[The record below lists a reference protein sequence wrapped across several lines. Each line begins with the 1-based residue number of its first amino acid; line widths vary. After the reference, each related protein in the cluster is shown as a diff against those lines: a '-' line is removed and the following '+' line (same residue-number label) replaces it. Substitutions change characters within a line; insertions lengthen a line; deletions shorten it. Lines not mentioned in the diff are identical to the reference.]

1 MSKTEQRSARPES
14 SDLDNDGPDKN
25 AALEKIRDESSTEAP
40 ERLEHPIIGR
50 SIFLLA
56 IAIAVSHLYFN
67 TFSTLSELW
76 TSALHFGLFGLLC
89 SLTMPMVRT
98 QKVGS
103 QRLVLGVD
111 LLLGF
116 AALAC
121 ALYLIGFE
129 DALYARGVTFSTL
142 DWIVSIT
149 AVLLILEFARR
160 TTGWFIPVLCIVALT
175 YVAWWGKYVD
185 GIFNFPGL
193 SWETVLF
200 RSYIGGQ
207 GMLGSIARISWTY
220 VFMFILF
227 GAFLVKSGAGDFII
241 DLARCAAGRFVGGP
255 GFVAVF
261 SSGLMGSVS
270 GSSVA
275 NTVSTG
281 VITIPLMRKA
291 GFPARFAAG
300 VEAAASTGGQLMP
313 PVMGAGA
320 FIMASYTQVSYLT
333 IIGVAA
339 LPALLYFL
347 SVGMFVRVEAKRSHA
362 VKLEEEYTP
371 TLKEVLKGG
380 WHYLLPLVVLVA
392 ALIYGFTPTYAAGI
406 AILSVIAASWLSA
419 KPMKPVDILDA
430 MALGTRNIITTAIL
444 LITVGLI
451 VMVVSTT
458 GIGNTFSLMITDW
471 AGGSLL
477 VTIVLVALASLILGM
492 GLPVTAAYIVL
503 ATLSAPAI
511 YNLIAQSQLLDL
523 MISGNLPEQAKAVFM
538 LAAPDQVQLLNAPMD
553 KAIAAEML
561 AAVPDTFSS
570 QLLDQALS
578 PHAITMALVSAH
590 MIIFWLS
597 QDSNVTPPVCLTA
610 FAAAAIAGT
619 PQMRTG
625 FTAWKL
631 AKGLYIV
638 PLLFAYSPLISGDL
652 VEMLRVFIFGLFG
665 IYAIIAG
672 LEGFLEHRLGWPLR
686 LLMFPVGAFMLWP
699 HGMLWIDCAG
709 LVIFLGLLVWSG
721 RKGKRVPATV

>member
-1 MSKTEQRSARPES
+1 
-14 SDLDNDGPDKN
+14 
-25 AALEKIRDESSTEAP
+25 
-40 ERLEHPIIGR
+40 
-50 SIFLLA
+50 
-56 IAIAVSHLYFN
+56 
-67 TFSTLSELW
+67 
-76 TSALHFGLFGLLC
+76 
-89 SLTMPMVRT
+89 
-98 QKVGS
+98 
-103 QRLVLGVD
+103 
-111 LLLGF
+111 
-116 AALAC
+116 
-121 ALYLIGFE
+121 
-129 DALYARGVTFSTL
+129 
-142 DWIVSIT
+142 
-149 AVLLILEFARR
+149 
-160 TTGWFIPVLCIVALT
+160 
-175 YVAWWGKYVD
+175 
-185 GIFNFPGL
+185 
-193 SWETVLF
+193 
-200 RSYIGGQ
+200 
-207 GMLGSIARISWTY
+207 
-220 VFMFILF
+220 MFILF

-291 GFPARFAAG
+291 GFPARFAGG

-347 SVGMFVRVEAKRSHA
+347 SVAMFVRIEAKRSQA
-362 VKLEEEYTP
+362 VKLEDEDAETFGQ
-371 TLKEVLKGG
+371 VLKGG

-406 AILSVIAASWLSA
+406 AIVSVVVSSWIAR
-419 KPMKPVDILDA
+419 KPMTLGDILDA
-430 MALGTRNIITTAIL
+430 LAQGSRNIMTTAIL

-451 VMVVSTT
+451 VMVISTT

-477 VTIVLVALASLILGM
+477 VTIALVALASLILGM

-511 YNLIAQSQLLDL
+511 YQLIAQSQLIDL
-523 MISGNLPEQAKAVFM
+523 MASGNLPEQARAIFM
-538 LAAPDQVQLLNAPMD
+538 LTAPDAVELLGAPMERAQAAAMLAEVPENFTGQLL
-553 KAIAAEML
+553 E
-561 AAVPDTFSS
+561 
-570 QLLDQALS
+570 QALS
-578 PHAITMALVSAH
+578 PHALTMALVAAH

-619 PQMRTG
+619 PAMRTG
-625 FTAWKL
+625 LTAWKI

-638 PLLFAYSPLISGDL
+638 PLLFAYSPLISGTPL
-652 VEMLRVFIFGLFG
+652 EMLMVFTFALFG

-672 LEGFLEHRLGWPLR
+672 LEGYLEHPLR
-686 LLMFPVGAFMLWP
+686 WWLRVLMFPVGALMLWP
-699 HGMLWIDCAG
+699 HGMIWIDLAG
-709 LVIFLGLLVWSG
+709 VVIFVALLVWSARRPG
-721 RKGKRVPATV
+721 PVMTPA

>member
-1 MSKTEQRSARPES
+1 MAERETGEP
-14 SDLDNDGPDKN
+14 P
-25 AALEKIRDESSTEAP
+25 LEVRDESASETA
-40 ERLEHPIIGR
+40 ERLNHRLIGPVV
-50 SIFLLA
+50 FWLA
-56 IAIAVSHLYFN
+56 IVAALIHLYFN
-67 TFSTLSELW
+67 TFSTISTLW
-76 TSALHFGLFGLLC
+76 TSALHFGLFGLIC
-89 SLTMPMVRT
+89 ALTTPMLRARSAT
-98 QKVGS
+98 G
-103 QRLVLGVD
+103 QRVVFGVDVVLGLV
-111 LLLGF
+111 
-116 AALAC
+116 ALAC
-121 ALYLIGFE
+121 AFYLIIFE
-129 DALYARGVTFSTL
+129 DDLYQRGVNFNTA
-142 DWIVSIT
+142 DWIVSIA
-149 AVLLILEFARR
+149 AVTLILEFARR
-160 TTGWFIPVLCIVALT
+160 TVGWFIPLLCMIALS
-175 YVAWWGKYVD
+175 YVAWWGQYID

-200 RSYIGGQ
+200 RSYLGGQ

-241 DLARCAAGRFVGGP
+241 ELARCAAGRFVGGP

-261 SSGLMGSVS
+261 ASGLMGSVS

-339 LPALLYFL
+339 LPALLYFI
-347 SVGMFVRVEAKRSHA
+347 SVAMFVRIEAKRSHA
-362 VKLEEEYTP
+362 VKLEDDEAP
-371 TLKEVLKGG
+371 SLKEVMKDG
-380 WHYLLPLVVLVA
+380 WHFLLPLVVLIA

-406 AILSVIAASWLSA
+406 AILSVIVASRLSRH
-419 KPMKPVDILDA
+419 PMGIRDILDA
-430 MALGTRNIITTAIL
+430 LAMGAKNITTTAIL

-458 GIGNTFSLMITDW
+458 GIGNTFSLMITEW
-471 AGGSLL
+471 AGGSL
-477 VTIVLVALASLILGM
+477 VITIFLVALASLILGM

-511 YNLIAQSQLLDL
+511 YNLIAQGQLLELL
-523 MISGNLPEQAKAVFM
+523 MNGNLPEQAKAIFM
-538 LAAPDQVQLLNAPMD
+538 LAAPDQMALLNAPMD
-553 KAIAAEML
+553 L
-561 AAVPDTFSS
+561 ATAQQLLAVVPDTFSS
-570 QLLDQALS
+570 QLLEQALS
-578 PHAITMALVSAH
+578 PATLSMVLVAAH

-638 PLLFAYSPLISGDL
+638 PLLFAYSPLITGDFT
-652 VEMLRVFIFGLFG
+652 EMIRVFCFALFG

-672 LEGFLEHRLGWPLR
+672 LEGYLEHQLPPLVRLV
-686 LLMFPVGAFMLWP
+686 MFLIGALMLWP
-699 HGMLWIDCAG
+699 HGQILLDGAG
-709 LVIFLGLLVWSG
+709 LVIFVAVLVWSARRG
-721 RKGKRVPATV
+721 RASPVLAQAARVDS

>member
-1 MSKTEQRSARPES
+1 MDRNQSEGEPQPAV
-14 SDLDNDGPDKN
+14 
-25 AALEKIRDESSTEAP
+25 RDDTVSEAD
-40 ERLEHPIIGR
+40 ERLGHRLLGPA
-50 SIFLLA
+50 IFLLA
-56 IAIAVSHLYFN
+56 ILTSLTHLYFN
-67 TFSTLSELW
+67 TFSTLSEVW
-76 TSALHFGLFGLLC
+76 TSALHFGFFGLLC
-89 SLTMPMVRT
+89 ALTTPMLR
-98 QKVGS
+98 GRS
-103 QRLVLGVD
+103 PSGRRLVLGLD
-111 LLLGF
+111 LLFGV
-116 AALAC
+116 AAVAC
-121 ALYLIGFE
+121 AVYVILFE
-129 DALYARGVTFSTL
+129 DQLYQRGVNFDTG

-149 AVLLILEFARR
+149 AVVLVLEFARR
-160 TTGWFIPVLCIVALT
+160 TVGWFIPALCVVALT
-175 YVAWWGKYVD
+175 YVAWWGQYVE
-185 GIFNFPGL
+185 GIFSFPGL
-193 SWETVLF
+193 TWETVLF
-200 RSYIGGQ
+200 RSYIGGE

-241 DLARCAAGRFVGGP
+241 ELARCAAGRFVGGP

-333 IIGVAA
+333 IIAVAA
-339 LPALLYFL
+339 LPAILYFL
-347 SVGMFVRVEAKRSHA
+347 SVAMFVRVEARRSHA
-362 VKLEEEYTP
+362 VKLEDESAP
-371 TLKEVLKGG
+371 SLKEVLLDG
-380 WHYLLPLVVLVA
+380 WHFLLPLVVLVA

-406 AILSVIAASWLSA
+406 AILSVIGASWLSRH
-419 KPMKPVDILDA
+419 PMGLRDILDA
-430 MALGTRNIITTAIL
+430 LAMGSRNIMTTAIL

-477 VTIVLVALASLILGM
+477 VTIVLVALASLVLGM

-511 YNLIAQSQLLDL
+511 YQLIAQSQLLEL
-523 MISGNLPEQAKAVFM
+523 MMAGGLPEQAKAIFM
-538 LAAPDQVQLLNAPMD
+538 LAAPDRMELLNAPMD
-553 KAIAAEML
+553 RATAESLL
-561 AAVPDTFSS
+561 AVVPDTFSS
-570 QLLDQALS
+570 QLLEQALS
-578 PHAITMALVSAH
+578 PATLSMALVAAH
-590 MIIFWLS
+590 MVIFWLS

-638 PLLFAYSPLISGDL
+638 PLLFAYSPLITGDL
-652 VEMLRVFIFGLFG
+652 TEMLVTFGFALFG
-665 IYAIIAG
+665 IYAIVGG
-672 LEGFLEHRLGWPLR
+672 LEGFLENRLQLIER
-686 LLMFPVGAFMLWP
+686 LLIFVAGGVMLWP
-699 HGMLWIDCAG
+699 HGLIGLDVAG
-709 LVIFLGLLVWSG
+709 LVVFIALFAWNRRRG
-721 RKGKRVPATV
+721 RHTGGAVPA

>member
-1 MSKTEQRSARPES
+1 MEV
-14 SDLDNDGPDKN
+14 
-25 AALEKIRDESSTEAP
+25 RDESVSAAA
-40 ERLEHPIIGR
+40 ERLDHRLIGPV
-50 SIFLLA
+50 IFWLA
-56 IAIAVSHLYFN
+56 IGAALIHLYFN
-67 TFSTLSELW
+67 TLSTLSTLW
-76 TSALHFGLFGLLC
+76 TSALHFGLFGLIC
-89 SLTMPMVRT
+89 TLTTPMLKARSPA
-98 QKVGS
+98 G
-103 QRLVLGVD
+103 QRMVLGVD
-111 LLLGF
+111 VMFGL
-116 AALAC
+116 AAVAC
-121 ALYLIGFE
+121 AFYLILFE
-129 DALYARGVTFSTL
+129 DDLYQRGVNFNTA

-149 AVLLILEFARR
+149 AVVLILEFARR
-160 TTGWFIPVLCIVALT
+160 TVGWFIPLLCMVALS
-175 YVAWWGKYVD
+175 YVAWWGQYVD

-207 GMLGSIARISWTY
+207 GMLGSIATISWTY

-241 DLARCAAGRFVGGP
+241 ELARCAAGRFIGGP

-347 SVGMFVRVEAKRSHA
+347 SVAMFVRIEAKRSHA
-362 VKLEEEYTP
+362 VKLENEEAP
-371 TLKEVLKGG
+371 SLKEVMKDG
-380 WHYLLPLVVLVA
+380 WHFLLPLVVLIA

-406 AILSVIAASWLSA
+406 AILSVIIASRLSRH
-419 KPMKPVDILDA
+419 PMGLRDILDA
-430 MALGTRNIITTAIL
+430 LAMGARNITTTAIL

-471 AGGSLL
+471 AGGSLII
-477 VTIVLVALASLILGM
+477 TILLVALASLILGM

-511 YNLIAQSQLLDL
+511 YNLIAQGQLLEL
-523 MISGNLPEQAKAVFM
+523 LVNGNLPEQAKAIFM
-538 LAAPDQVQLLNAPMD
+538 LAAPDKVALLNGPMELGTAQQLLAV
-553 KAIAAEML
+553 
-561 AAVPDTFSS
+561 VPDTFST
-570 QLLDQALS
+570 QLLEQALS
-578 PHAITMALVSAH
+578 PATLSMVLVAAH

-638 PLLFAYSPLISGDL
+638 PLLFAYSPLITGDFL
-652 VEMLRVFIFGLFG
+652 EMLRVFCFALFG

-672 LEGFLEHRLGWPLR
+672 LEGYLEHKLHPVVR
-686 LLMFPVGAFMLWP
+686 LLMFPIGALMLWP
-699 HGMLWIDCAG
+699 HGQILLDGAG
-709 LVIFLGLLVWSG
+709 VLIFVAVLVWSSRRG
-721 RKGKRVPATV
+721 RSTPVTVSGWQG

>member
-1 MSKTEQRSARPES
+1 MA
-14 SDLDNDGPDKN
+14 
-25 AALEKIRDESSTEAP
+25 EKKISEPPVEVRDESASEAA
-40 ERLEHPIIGR
+40 ERLDHRLIGPL
-50 SIFLLA
+50 IFWLA
-56 IAIAVSHLYFN
+56 IGTSLLHLYFN
-67 TFSTLSELW
+67 TLSTLSELW
-76 TSALHFGLFGLLC
+76 TSALHFGLFGLIC
-89 SLTMPMVRT
+89 TLTTPMLKARSAS
-98 QKVGS
+98 G
-103 QRLVLGVD
+103 QRLVFGVD
-111 LLLGF
+111 VVLGLV
-116 AALAC
+116 ALAC
-121 ALYLIGFE
+121 AFYLILFE
-129 DALYARGVTFSTL
+129 DDLYQRGVNFNAA
-142 DWIVSIT
+142 DWIVSIAGVT
-149 AVLLILEFARR
+149 LILEFSRR
-160 TTGWFIPVLCIVALT
+160 TVGWFIPLLCVFALT
-175 YVAWWGKYVD
+175 YVAWWGQYVD

-200 RSYIGGQ
+200 RSYLGGQ

-241 DLARCAAGRFVGGP
+241 ELARCAAGRFVGGP

-261 SSGLMGSVS
+261 ASGLMGSVS

-347 SVGMFVRVEAKRSHA
+347 SVAMFVRIEAKRSHA
-362 VKLEEEYTP
+362 VKLEDDAAP
-371 TLKEVLKGG
+371 SLKEVMKDG
-380 WHYLLPLVVLVA
+380 WHFLLPLVVLIA

-406 AILSVIAASWLSA
+406 AIVSVIVASRLSRH
-419 KPMKPVDILDA
+419 PMGVRDVLEALA
-430 MALGTRNIITTAIL
+430 MGARNITTTAIL

-471 AGGSLL
+471 AGGSL
-477 VTIVLVALASLILGM
+477 VITILLVALASLILGM

-511 YNLIAQSQLLDL
+511 YNLIAQSQLLELL
-523 MISGNLPEQAKAVFM
+523 MNGNLPEQAKAIFM
-538 LAAPDQVQLLNAPMD
+538 LAAPDKMALLNAPMD
-553 KAIAAEML
+553 L
-561 AAVPDTFSS
+561 ATAQQLLAVVPDTFST
-570 QLLDQALS
+570 QLLEQALS
-578 PHAITMALVSAH
+578 PATLSMVLVAAH

-638 PLLFAYSPLISGDL
+638 PLLFAYSPLITGDFT
-652 VEMLRVFIFGLFG
+652 EMIRVFCFALFG

-672 LEGFLEHRLGWPLR
+672 LEGYLEHKLHPVVR
-686 LLMFPVGAFMLWP
+686 LLMFPIGALMLWP
-699 HGMLWIDCAG
+699 HGQILLDGAG
-709 LVIFLGLLVWSG
+709 LVIFVAALVWSARCG
-721 RKGKRVPATV
+721 RAAPVLARS

>member
-1 MSKTEQRSARPES
+1 MA
-14 SDLDNDGPDKN
+14 
-25 AALEKIRDESSTEAP
+25 EKEKGEPPVEVRDESGGNAAR
-40 ERLEHPIIGR
+40 RLEHRLIGPV
-50 SIFLLA
+50 IFWLA
-56 IAIAVSHLYFN
+56 IGAALIHLYFN
-67 TFSTLSELW
+67 TLSTLSTLW
-76 TSALHFGLFGLLC
+76 TSALHFGLFGLICTLTNPMLKAR
-89 SLTMPMVRT
+89 SLT
-98 QKVGS
+98 G
-103 QRLVLGVD
+103 QRVVFGVD
-111 LLLGF
+111 VILGLG
-116 AALAC
+116 ALAC
-121 ALYLIGFE
+121 AFYLILFE
-129 DALYARGVTFSTL
+129 DDLYQRGVNFNTA
-142 DWIVSIT
+142 DWVVSIA
-149 AVLLILEFARR
+149 AVVLILEFARR
-160 TTGWFIPVLCIVALT
+160 TVGWFIPLLCIVALT
-175 YVAWWGKYVD
+175 YVAWWGQYV
-185 GIFNFPGL
+185 GGLFNFPGL
-193 SWETVLF
+193 TWETVLF
-200 RSYIGGQ
+200 RSYFGGQ

-241 DLARCAAGRFVGGP
+241 ELARCAAGRFVGGP

-347 SVGMFVRVEAKRSHA
+347 SVAMFVRIEAKRSHA
-362 VKLEEEYTP
+362 VKLEDDEAP
-371 TLKEVLKGG
+371 SLKEVMKDG
-380 WHYLLPLVVLVA
+380 WHFLLPLAVLVG

-406 AILSVIAASWLSA
+406 AILSVIVASWLSRH
-419 KPMKPVDILDA
+419 PMGIRDILDA
-430 MALGTRNIITTAIL
+430 LAMGAKNITTTAIL

-471 AGGSLL
+471 AGGNL
-477 VTIVLVALASLILGM
+477 VITILLVALASLILGM

-511 YNLIAQSQLLDL
+511 YNLIAQSQVLELLV
-523 MISGNLPEQAKAVFM
+523 SGNLPEEAKAIFM
-538 LAAPDQVQLLNAPMD
+538 LAAPDKMELLNAPMD
-553 KAIAAEML
+553 RATAEQLL
-561 AAVPDTFSS
+561 AVVPDTFST
-570 QLLDQALS
+570 QLLEQALS
-578 PHAITMALVSAH
+578 PASLSMVLVAAH

-638 PLLFAYSPLISGDL
+638 PLLFAYSPLITGDFT
-652 VEMLRVFIFGLFG
+652 EMIRVFCFALFGL
-665 IYAIIAG
+665 YAIIAG
-672 LEGFLEHRLGWPLR
+672 LEGYLEHKLHPVLR
-686 LLMFPVGAFMLWP
+686 LLMFPIGALMLWP
-699 HGMLWIDCAG
+699 HGQVLLDGAG
-709 LVIFLGLLVWSG
+709 VVIFVAVLIWSARRG
-721 RKGKRVPATV
+721 RASPALEQAARAES

>member
-1 MSKTEQRSARPES
+1 MAERETGEP
-14 SDLDNDGPDKN
+14 P
-25 AALEKIRDESSTEAP
+25 LEVRDESASEAA
-40 ERLEHPIIGR
+40 ERLDHRLIGPV
-50 SIFLLA
+50 IFWLA
-56 IAIAVSHLYFN
+56 IGAALIHLYFN
-67 TFSTLSELW
+67 TVSTLSTLW

-89 SLTMPMVRT
+89 ALTTPMLKTRSAT
-98 QKVGS
+98 G
-103 QRLVLGVD
+103 QRVVLGVD
-111 LLLGF
+111 VLLGLV
-116 AALAC
+116 ALAC
-121 ALYLIGFE
+121 AFYLIFFE
-129 DALYARGVTFSTL
+129 DDLYQRGVNFNTA
-142 DWIVSIT
+142 DWVVSIA
-149 AVLLILEFARR
+149 AVALILEFARR
-160 TTGWFIPVLCIVALT
+160 TVGWFIPLLCMVALS
-175 YVAWWGKYVD
+175 YVAWWGQYVD

-207 GMLGSIARISWTY
+207 GMLGTIARISWTY

-241 DLARCAAGRFVGGP
+241 ELARCAAGRFIGGP

-347 SVGMFVRVEAKRSHA
+347 SVAMFVRIEAKRSHA
-362 VKLEEEYTP
+362 VKLEDEEAP
-371 TLKEVLKGG
+371 TLKDVMKDG
-380 WHYLLPLVVLVA
+380 WHFLLPLIVLVA

-406 AILSVIAASWLSA
+406 AILSVIVASRLSRH
-419 KPMKPVDILDA
+419 PMGLRDILDA
-430 MALGTRNIITTAIL
+430 LAMGARNITTTAIL

-458 GIGNTFSLMITDW
+458 GIGNTFSLMISDW
-471 AGGSLL
+471 AGGSLII
-477 VTIVLVALASLILGM
+477 TILLVALASLILGM

-511 YNLIAQSQLLDL
+511 YNLIAQGQLLELL
-523 MISGNLPEQAKAVFM
+523 MNGNLPEQAKAIFM
-538 LAAPDQVQLLNAPMD
+538 LAAPDKMALLNAPMD
-553 KAIAAEML
+553 MATAQQL
-561 AAVPDTFSS
+561 LSVVPDTFST
-570 QLLDQALS
+570 QLLEQALS
-578 PHAITMALVSAH
+578 PSALSMVLVAAH

-638 PLLFAYSPLISGDL
+638 PPLFAYSPLITGDFT
-652 VEMLRVFIFGLFG
+652 EMIRVFCFALFG

-672 LEGFLEHRLGWPLR
+672 LEGYLEHKLPPVVRLR
-686 LLMFPVGAFMLWP
+686 MFPIGALMLWP
-699 HGMLWIDCAG
+699 HGQILLDGAG
-709 LVIFLGLLVWSG
+709 VVIFVAVLVWSSRRG
-721 RKGKRVPATV
+721 RSPMTSVSA

>member
-1 MSKTEQRSARPES
+1 M
-14 SDLDNDGPDKN
+14 D
-25 AALEKIRDESSTEAP
+25 KIREEAATEAT
-40 ERLEHPIIGR
+40 ERVDHPVIGR
-50 SIFLLA
+50 AIFVLA
-56 IAIAVSHLYFN
+56 ILTALSHLYFN
-67 TFSTLSELW
+67 TLSTLSELW
-76 TSALHFGLFGLLC
+76 ISGLHFGLFGLLC
-89 SLTMPMVRT
+89 ALTIPMVKTGSRT
-98 QKVGS
+98 G
-103 QRLVLGVD
+103 QRLVFGVD
-111 LLLGF
+111 LVLGL

-121 ALYLIGFE
+121 ALYLIAFE
-129 DALYARGVTFSTL
+129 DALYQRGVNFSIA
-142 DWIVSIT
+142 DWVVSVT

-160 TTGWFIPVLCIVALT
+160 TTGWFIPVLCAVALS
-175 YVAWWGKYVD
+175 YVAWWGQYVD
-185 GIFNFPGL
+185 GLFNFPGL

-227 GAFLVKSGAGDFII
+227 GAFLVKSGAGDFIVE
-241 DLARCAAGRFVGGP
+241 LARCAAGRFVGGP

-320 FIMASYTQVSYLT
+320 FIMASYTQVSYVT

-347 SVGMFVRVEAKRSHA
+347 SVAMFVRIEAKRSHA
-362 VKLEEEYTP
+362 VKLEDDQAP
-371 TLKEVLKGG
+371 TLKEVLKDG

-406 AILSVIAASWLSA
+406 AILSVVVASWLSK
-419 KPMKPVDILDA
+419 KPMGLRDILDA
-430 MALGTRNIITTAIL
+430 LAMGTRNIITTAIL

-458 GIGNTFSLMITDW
+458 GIGNTFSLMITEW

-477 VTIVLVALASLILGM
+477 ITILLVALASLILGM

-511 YNLIAQSQLLDL
+511 YSLIAQSQLLDL
-523 MISGNLPEQAKAVFM
+523 LMAGNLPEQAKAIFM
-538 LAAPDQVQLLNAPMD
+538 LAAPDKLDLLNGPMD
-553 KAIAAEML
+553 AATATALL
-561 AAVPDTFSS
+561 AAVPDTFTT
-570 QLLDQALS
+570 QLLEQALS
-578 PHAITMALVSAH
+578 PYALSMALVAAH

-625 FTAWKL
+625 FTAWKI

-652 VEMLRVFIFGLFG
+652 VEKFTVFAFGLFG

-672 LEGFLEHRLGWPLR
+672 LEGFLEHRLGWVVR
-686 LLMFPVGAFMLWP
+686 LLMFPVGALMLWP
-699 HGMLWIDCAG
+699 HGTLWLDASG
-709 LVIFLGLLVWSG
+709 LVIFLGLLVWSSRAG
-721 RKGKRVPATV
+721 HGTLVRRAV

>member
-1 MSKTEQRSARPES
+1 MAEPSTGEPLSEV
-14 SDLDNDGPDKN
+14 
-25 AALEKIRDESSTEAP
+25 RDESASDAS
-40 ERLEHPIIGR
+40 ERLDHRLLGPV
-50 SIFLLA
+50 IFGLA
-56 IAIAVSHLYFN
+56 IATSLIHLYFN
-67 TFSTLSELW
+67 TVSTLSELW
-76 TSALHFGLFGLLC
+76 TSALHFGLFGLIC
-89 SLTMPMVRT
+89 ALTTPMLKARSVS
-98 QKVGS
+98 G

-111 LLLGF
+111 VVLGLT
-116 AALAC
+116 ALAC
-121 ALYLIGFE
+121 AVYLMLFE
-129 DALYARGVTFSTL
+129 NALYERGVTFSTA
-142 DWIVSIT
+142 DWIFSIA

-160 TTGWFIPVLCIVALT
+160 TVGWFIPVLCILALS
-175 YVAWWGKYVD
+175 YVAWWGQYVD

-193 SWETVLF
+193 TWETVLF

-241 DLARCAAGRFVGGP
+241 ELARCAAGRFVGGP

-291 GFPARFAAG
+291 GFPPRFAAG

-333 IIGVAA
+333 IISVAA

-347 SVGMFVRVEAKRSHA
+347 SVAMFVRIEAKRSHA
-362 VKLEEEYTP
+362 IKLEDDDAP
-371 TLKEVLKGG
+371 TLKEVLKDG
-380 WHYLLPLVVLVA
+380 WHFLLPLVVLVA
-392 ALIYGFTPTYAAGI
+392 ALVYGFTPTYAAGI
-406 AILSVIAASWLSA
+406 AILSVIVASRLSRH
-419 KPMKPVDILDA
+419 PMGPKDILDA
-430 MALGTRNIITTAIL
+430 LVMGARNITTTAIL

-458 GIGNTFSLMITDW
+458 GIGNTFSIMITDW

-477 VTIVLVALASLILGM
+477 ITIVLVALASLILGM

-511 YNLIAQSQLLDL
+511 YNLIAQSQLLD
-523 MISGNLPEQAKAVFM
+523 MVMNGNLPEQAKSIFM
-538 LAAPDQVQLLNAPMD
+538 LVAPDKMELLNAPMD
-553 KAIAAEML
+553 RATAEQLL
-561 AAVPDTFSS
+561 ASVPDTFSN
-570 QLLDQALS
+570 QLLEQALS
-578 PHAITMALVSAH
+578 PAILSMALVAAH

-638 PLLFAYSPLISGDL
+638 PLLFAYSPLITGDFDQ
-652 VEMLRVFIFGLFG
+652 MLQVFCFALLG
-665 IYAIIAG
+665 IYAIVAG
-672 LEGFLEHRLGWPLR
+672 LEGYLEHPLNPVVR
-686 LLMFPVGAFMLWP
+686 VLMFPIGLLMLWP
-699 HGMLWIDCAG
+699 HGQVLLDVTG
-709 LVIFLGLLVWSG
+709 LVIFIIAFVWSSRQSG
-721 RKGKRVPATV
+721 RLSRPAVT

>member
-1 MSKTEQRSARPES
+1 MAERETGEPLAEV
-14 SDLDNDGPDKN
+14 
-25 AALEKIRDESSTEAP
+25 RDESASEAA
-40 ERLEHPIIGR
+40 ERLGHWLIGPV
-50 SIFLLA
+50 IFWLA
-56 IAIAVSHLYFN
+56 IGAALIHLYFN
-67 TFSTLSELW
+67 TLSTLSTLW
-76 TSALHFGLFGLLC
+76 TSALHFGIFGLIC
-89 SLTMPMVRT
+89 ALTTPMLKTRSVT
-98 QKVGS
+98 G
-103 QRLVLGVD
+103 QRVVFGVDVVLG
-111 LLLGF
+111 LG
-116 AALAC
+116 ALAS
-121 ALYLIGFE
+121 AFYLILFE
-129 DALYARGVTFSTL
+129 DDLYQRGVNFNTA
-142 DWIVSIT
+142 DWIASVA
-149 AVLLILEFARR
+149 AVILILEFARR
-160 TTGWFIPVLCIVALT
+160 TVGWFIPLLCIVSLS
-175 YVAWWGKYVD
+175 YVAWWGQYID

-200 RSYIGGQ
+200 RSYLGGQ

-241 DLARCAAGRFVGGP
+241 ELARCAAGRFVGGP

-261 SSGLMGSVS
+261 ASGLMGSVS

-347 SVGMFVRVEAKRSHA
+347 SVAMFVRIEAKRSHA
-362 VKLEEEYTP
+362 VELEDDQAP
-371 TLKEVLKGG
+371 TLKDVMKDG
-380 WHYLLPLVVLVA
+380 WHFLLPLVVLVA

-406 AILSVIAASWLSA
+406 AILSVIVASWLSRH
-419 KPMKPVDILDA
+419 PMGFRDILDA
-430 MALGTRNIITTAIL
+430 LAMGARNVTTTAIL
-444 LITVGLI
+444 LIAVGLI

-471 AGGSLL
+471 AGGSL
-477 VTIVLVALASLILGM
+477 VITILLVALASLILGM

-511 YNLIAQSQLLDL
+511 YNLIAQGQLLELL
-523 MISGNLPEQAKAVFM
+523 MNGNLPEQAKAIFM
-538 LAAPDQVQLLNAPMD
+538 LAAPDKTALLNAPMD
-553 KAIAAEML
+553 L
-561 AAVPDTFSS
+561 ATAQHLLAMVPDTFST
-570 QLLDQALS
+570 QLLEQALS
-578 PHAITMALVSAH
+578 PATLSMVLVAAH

-638 PLLFAYSPLISGDL
+638 PLLFAYSPLITGDFT
-652 VEMLRVFIFGLFG
+652 EMIRVFLFALFG

-672 LEGFLEHRLGWPLR
+672 LEGYLEHKLHPVVR
-686 LLMFPVGAFMLWP
+686 LLMFPIGALMLWP
-699 HGMLWIDCAG
+699 HGQILLDGAG
-709 LVIFLGLLVWSG
+709 VVIFIAVLVWSSRRG
-721 RKGKRVPATV
+721 RASPALARAGRADS

>member
-1 MSKTEQRSARPES
+1 
-14 SDLDNDGPDKN
+14 
-25 AALEKIRDESSTEAP
+25 
-40 ERLEHPIIGR
+40 
-50 SIFLLA
+50 
-56 IAIAVSHLYFN
+56 V
-67 TFSTLSELW
+67 
-76 TSALHFGLFGLLC
+76 
-89 SLTMPMVRT
+89 V
-98 QKVGS
+98 
-103 QRLVLGVD
+103 
-111 LLLGF
+111 
-116 AALAC
+116 
-121 ALYLIGFE
+121 
-129 DALYARGVTFSTL
+129 
-142 DWIVSIT
+142 
-149 AVLLILEFARR
+149 LILEFARR
-160 TTGWFIPVLCIVALT
+160 TVGWFIPLLCIVALT
-175 YVAWWGKYVD
+175 YVAWWGQYVG

-193 SWETVLF
+193 TWETVLF
-200 RSYIGGQ
+200 RSYLGGQ

-241 DLARCAAGRFVGGP
+241 ELARCAAGRFVGGP

-347 SVGMFVRVEAKRSHA
+347 SVAMFVRIEAKRSHA
-362 VKLEEEYTP
+362 VKLEDDEAP
-371 TLKEVLKGG
+371 SLKEVMKDG
-380 WHYLLPLVVLVA
+380 WHFLLPLAVLVG

-406 AILSVIAASWLSA
+406 AILSVIVASWLSRH
-419 KPMKPVDILDA
+419 PMGIRDILDA
-430 MALGTRNIITTAIL
+430 LAMGAKNITTTAIL

-471 AGGSLL
+471 AGGNL
-477 VTIVLVALASLILGM
+477 VITILLVALASLILGM

-511 YNLIAQSQLLDL
+511 YNLIAQSQVLELLV
-523 MISGNLPEQAKAVFM
+523 SGNLPEEAKAIFM
-538 LAAPDQVQLLNAPMD
+538 LAAPDKMELLNAPMD
-553 KAIAAEML
+553 RATAEQLL
-561 AAVPDTFSS
+561 AVVPDTFST
-570 QLLDQALS
+570 QLLEQALS
-578 PHAITMALVSAH
+578 PASLSMVLVAAH

-638 PLLFAYSPLISGDL
+638 PLLFAYSPLITGDFT
-652 VEMLRVFIFGLFG
+652 EMIRVFCFALFGL
-665 IYAIIAG
+665 YAIIAG
-672 LEGFLEHRLGWPLR
+672 LEGYLEHKLHPALR
-686 LLMFPVGAFMLWP
+686 LLMFPIGALMLWP
-699 HGMLWIDCAG
+699 HGQVLLDGAG
-709 LVIFLGLLVWSG
+709 VVIFVAVLIWSARRG
-721 RKGKRVPATV
+721 RASPALEQAARAES

>member
-1 MSKTEQRSARPES
+1 VAERETG
-14 SDLDNDGPDKN
+14 GPPV
-25 AALEKIRDESSTEAP
+25 EVRDESVSAAA
-40 ERLEHPIIGR
+40 ERLDHRLIGPV
-50 SIFLLA
+50 IFWLA
-56 IAIAVSHLYFN
+56 IGAALIHLYFN
-67 TFSTLSELW
+67 TLSTLSTLW
-76 TSALHFGLFGLLC
+76 TSALHFGLFGLIC
-89 SLTMPMVRT
+89 TLTTPMLKARSPA
-98 QKVGS
+98 G
-103 QRLVLGVD
+103 QRMVLGVD
-111 LLLGF
+111 VMFGL
-116 AALAC
+116 AAVAC
-121 ALYLIGFE
+121 AFYLILFE
-129 DALYARGVTFSTL
+129 DDLYQRGVNFNTA

-149 AVLLILEFARR
+149 AVVLILEFARR
-160 TTGWFIPVLCIVALT
+160 TVGWFIPLLCMVALS
-175 YVAWWGKYVD
+175 YVAWWGQYVD

-207 GMLGSIARISWTY
+207 GMLGSIATISWTY

-241 DLARCAAGRFVGGP
+241 ELARCAAGRFIGGP

-347 SVGMFVRVEAKRSHA
+347 SVAMFVRIEAKRSHA
-362 VKLEEEYTP
+362 VKLENEEAP
-371 TLKEVLKGG
+371 SLKEVMKDG
-380 WHYLLPLVVLVA
+380 WHFLLPLVVLIA

-406 AILSVIAASWLSA
+406 AILSVIIASRLSRH
-419 KPMKPVDILDA
+419 PMGLRDILDA
-430 MALGTRNIITTAIL
+430 LAMGARNITTTAIL

-471 AGGSLL
+471 AGGSLII
-477 VTIVLVALASLILGM
+477 TILLVALASLILGM

-511 YNLIAQSQLLDL
+511 YNLIAQGQLLEL
-523 MISGNLPEQAKAVFM
+523 LVNGNLPEQAKAIFM
-538 LAAPDQVQLLNAPMD
+538 LAAPDKVALLNGPMDLGTAQQLLAV
-553 KAIAAEML
+553 
-561 AAVPDTFSS
+561 VPDTFST
-570 QLLDQALS
+570 QLLEQALS
-578 PHAITMALVSAH
+578 PATLSMVLVAAH

-638 PLLFAYSPLISGDL
+638 PLLFAYSPLITGDFL
-652 VEMLRVFIFGLFG
+652 EMLRVFCFALFG

-672 LEGFLEHRLGWPLR
+672 LEGYLEHKLHPVVR
-686 LLMFPVGAFMLWP
+686 LLMFPIGALMLWP
-699 HGMLWIDCAG
+699 HGQILLDGAG
-709 LVIFLGLLVWSG
+709 VLIFVAVLVWSSRRG
-721 RKGKRVPATV
+721 RSTPVTVSGWQG